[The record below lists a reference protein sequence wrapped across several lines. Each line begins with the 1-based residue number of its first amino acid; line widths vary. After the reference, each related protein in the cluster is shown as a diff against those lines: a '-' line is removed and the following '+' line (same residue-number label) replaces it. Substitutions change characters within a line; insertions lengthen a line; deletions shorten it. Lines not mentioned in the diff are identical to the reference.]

1 MTEAAIN
8 PLRRRMIEDMTVR
21 NLSEGTQRIYIRSV
35 QACCRYCNKKPSEW
49 RPRPWTGS
57 PARWTCWD

>member
-21 NLSEGTQRIYIRSV
+21 NLSEGTQRSTSDLSRPAAGTATRSH
-35 QACCRYCNKKPSEW
+35 RS
-49 RPRPWTGS
+49 
-57 PARWTCWD
+57 